1 MAHQVFP
8 MTGPDW
14 SALRHQ
20 VATIQAVLK
29 KRYDAPVLDQTLG
42 DLVHLQKLFD
52 DSVYDETHV
61 EEVKAVG
68 AVFGNV
74 VQKQL
79 VFDWVCV
86 ERRREREPALQLKT
100 APTLVVFPI
109 SMVFERLQSGVA
121 VNLSQLFRTV
131 KEEVQQ
137 TRIL

>member
-1 MAHQVFP
+1 
-8 MTGPDW
+8 MTGSDW

-29 KRYDAPVLDQTLG
+29 KRYDAPALDQTLG

-52 DSVYDETHV
+52 DSVYDESQI
-61 EEVKAVG
+61 EELRCIG

-79 VFDWVCV
+79 VFEWVCV
-86 ERRREREPALQLKT
+86 ERRRDREPALQLKT
-100 APTLVVFPI
+100 QPALVVFPLT
-109 SMVFERLQSGVA
+109 MVVERLQSGVA
-121 VNLSQLFRTV
+121 VNLGQMFRSV
-131 KEEVQQ
+131 KEEVAQ